1 MPICN
6 LSWVP
11 EIIVYTMP
19 GCPQCKQTK
28 RWLDNRNIYYDEIDV
43 TTDRE
48 AYLYITDTLGYRQA
62 PVVEV
67 DREVHWSGFN
77 KENLEWFAQCL

>member
-1 MPICN
+1 MLICKLN
-6 LSWVP
+6 LVP
-11 EIIVYTMP
+11 EINVYTMP

-28 RWLDNRNIYYDEIDV
+28 RWLDNHNIAYNEIDI

-48 AYLYITDTLGYRQA
+48 AYLYITDALGYKQA

-67 DREVHWSGFN
+67 DREEHWSGFN
-77 KENLEWFAQCL
+77 KENLEWLARYL